1 MTVISDLAKLRA
13 ALEGIPIRLGDDRYK
28 EIILESRVQ
37 KGTGIQV
44 VSTNLGL
51 HKVTM
56 ADKRVTELIRV
67 RDNIGT
73 IIDLHVIKMPKS
85 YSIDAFRAA
94 NRIFVDGK
102 RFVLRAIHDEHSV
115 TFKVVVDRVQDNV

>member
-13 ALEGIPIRLGDDRYK
+13 TLEGIPIQLGDDRYK
-28 EIILESRVQ
+28 EIVLESRVQ

-44 VSTNLGL
+44 VSTNLGR

-85 YSIDAFRAA
+85 YSIDDFRAA
-94 NRIFVDGK
+94 NRIFVNGK
-102 RFVLRAIHDEHSV
+102 RFVLRAIQDEHSV
-115 TFKVVVDRVQDNV
+115 TFKVVIDRVQDNV